1 MYFKK
6 IITTSILM
14 LFMAGAMFAQD
25 MTLNVQDDYEM
36 RLDGEANVRSWGAD
50 ITELSGTLV
59 LAEME
64 ELTIDSL
71 TADSFKEMTLTIPV
85 KSMDSGSGGLDKNMH
100 KYLKEK
106 DNPNITFTL
115 NEVTGI
121 EAQEDGTALITANGV
136 VNAAGKDH
144 EVTMN
149 VTAKINDD
157 GSINFTGE
165 QELLMTSFDIDPP
178 TAVFGTVRARDEM
191 LITFNVN
198 FN

>member
-14 LFMAGAMFAQD
+14 LFMAGAVFAQD

-59 LAEME
+59 LSEME
-64 ELTIDSL
+64 EITIDSL

-85 KSMDSGSGGLDKNMH
+85 ESMDSGSGGLDKNMR
-100 KYLKEK
+100 KYLKADDYPE
-106 DNPNITFTL
+106 ITFTL
-115 NEVTGI
+115 NEVTDI
-121 EAQEDGTALITANGV
+121 EVQDDGTALITAVGV
-136 VNAAGKDH
+136 VSAAGNDH

-149 VTAKINDD
+149 VNASINSD
-157 GSINFTGE
+157 GTINFTGE
-165 QELLMTSFDIDPP
+165 QDLLMTSFDIDPP
-178 TAVFGTVRARDEM
+178 TAIFGTVRARDEM

>member
-1 MYFKK
+1 
-6 IITTSILM
+6 M
-14 LFMAGAMFAQD
+14 LFMAGAVFAQD

-59 LAEME
+59 LSEME
-64 ELTIDSL
+64 EITIDSL

-85 KSMDSGSGGLDKNMH
+85 ESMDSGSGGLDKNMR
-100 KYLKEK
+100 KYLKADDYPE
-106 DNPNITFTL
+106 ITFTL
-115 NEVTGI
+115 SEVTDI
-121 EAQEDGTALITANGV
+121 EVQDDGTALITAVGV

-149 VTAKINDD
+149 VNASINSD
-157 GSINFTGE
+157 GTINFTGE
-165 QELLMTSFDIDPP
+165 QDLLMTSFDIDPP

-191 LITFNVN
+191 VISYNVN